1 MTSRGEL
8 VKVVSM
14 RLSADDD
21 KLLRSVAA
29 QVPVIP
35 PLTLARVAMRIGLEI
50 IQKDPARA
58 IEGSAKRR
66 K

>member
-1 MTSRGEL
+1 MAVKEL
-8 VKVVSM
+8 VRVVSM
-14 RLSADDD
+14 RLSESDY
-21 KLLRSVAA
+21 KLLHSVAA

-35 PLTLARVAMRIGLEI
+35 PLTVARVAMQIGLKI

-58 IEGSAKRR
+58 ALENGTKRR